1 MSVSPQDFAL
11 WSQMTG
17 RPYPQSPAER
27 MALAPEVYS
36 YTRSIG
42 RQGGPTMGPV
52 RRTVDVIGKAALAAG
67 ALAGAGY
74 LVSKYGGDNPPPPG
88 GNPPPPTGFGALA
101 LDTEPE
107 VHPPEARYTPDVNSD
122 VARNSGDITAQPTS
136 GHYHQNLNI
145 NQTGIA
151 QDLKGLSPQKPTQVP
166 SETKTA
172 TQNDVITTSQS
183 FRPGTEEDQLIGSA
197 VEKANAFRQS
207 KMYET
212 MQRAYP
218 GLRDTDVEMVG
229 GGVEAA
235 PTAAVAPVVVVE
247 PETRSVETQPKLA
260 DLFGAQLQAL
270 AQSDAR
276 LYRSA
281 GQHIGAMRQMLNE
294 AGGASQGASQES
306 QLAIAPAA
314 RSAAVGP
321 SPEEIR
327 ALDKTLLLAHG
338 ASTNRIQRESMRNE
352 MLAKKYSGQSESS
365 PEYVG
370 TGETVAAAAQP
381 SSGAINPVVL
391 PPAAPRRKKLSEQLG
406 EDLNQLGQ
414 GLGAMTRTVDAMM
427 QNQADSLAR
436 RSANLQAELAD
447 LGGASNSEQP
457 PASKE
462 FLRQKVA
469 ASAPLEAARQNIA
482 IRKQLSAPTTEFQN
496 LGYSAEKSDKGEYDP
511 QYQNLLQSHLD
522 RSMRSGQ
529 VEPGSAAHLAQA
541 AAIPGGEELAH
552 YQKAYGRAFPAHFQ
566 Y

>member
-74 LVSKYGGDNPPPPG
+74 LVSKYGG

-107 VHPPEARYTPDVNSD
+107 VHPPEVRYAPDVTSV
-122 VARNSGDITAQPTS
+122 VARTSGDITPQPPS
-136 GHYHQNLNI
+136 DNYNQNIVN
-145 NQTGIA
+145 NQTA
-151 QDLKGLSPQKPTQVP
+151 LVQDLKGLSSQKPTQVS
-166 SETKTA
+166 SEAEPA
-172 TQNDVITTSQS
+172 TQNAVITTSQS
-183 FRPGTEEDQLIGSA
+183 FRPGAEEDQLIGGA

-212 MQRAYP
+212 MQLAYP
-218 GLRDTDVEMVG
+218 GLRDTDVEMLG
-229 GGVEAA
+229 GPEAA

-260 DLFGAQLQAL
+260 DLFGAQLQAM

-281 GQHIGAMRQMLNE
+281 GQHIGAMRQILNE
-294 AGGASQGASQES
+294 AEGAPQGVSQES
-306 QLAIAPAA
+306 QLAIAPAI

-321 SPEEIR
+321 SLEEIR
-327 ALDKTLLLAHG
+327 DLDKTLLLAHG
-338 ASTNRIQRESMRNE
+338 ANTNRIQREAMRDE

-457 PASKE
+457 PAPKE

-469 ASAPLEAARQNIA
+469 ASSPLEAARQNIA

-496 LGYSAEKSDKGEYDP
+496 LGYSTEKSDEGGYDP

-529 VEPGSAAHLAQA
+529 VEPGSAAHLAQSA
-541 AAIPGGEELAH
+541 ALPGGEELAH

>member
-1 MSVSPQDFAL
+1 
-11 WSQMTG
+11 
-17 RPYPQSPAER
+17 
-27 MALAPEVYS
+27 
-36 YTRSIG
+36 
-42 RQGGPTMGPV
+42 MGPV

-74 LVSKYGGDNPPPPG
+74 LVSKYGGENPPPPG

-107 VHPPEARYTPDVNSD
+107 VYAPEARYTPDVNSD
-122 VARNSGDITAQPTS
+122 VARNSGDITNQNTAEN
-136 GHYHQNLNI
+136 YHQNLNI

-218 GLRDTDVEMVG
+218 GLRDTDVEMFG
-229 GGVEAA
+229 AAETA
-235 PTAAVAPVVVVE
+235 PTAAVAPVVVVQ

-260 DLFGAQLQAL
+260 DLFGEQLQAM

-281 GQHIGAMRQMLNE
+281 GQHIGAMKQILNE
-294 AGGASQGASQES
+294 AGGAPQGASQES
-306 QLAIAPAA
+306 QPKIAPTT

-327 ALDKTLLLAHG
+327 DLDRTLLLAHG
-338 ASTNRIQRESMRNE
+338 ANTNRIQRESMRNE
-352 MLAKKYSGQSESS
+352 MLAKKYGGQSESS

-457 PASKE
+457 PAPKE

-469 ASAPLEAARQNIA
+469 ASSPLEAARQNIA

-496 LGYSAEKSDKGEYDP
+496 LGYSTEKSDEGGYDP

-529 VEPGSAAHLAQA
+529 VEPGSAAHLAQSA
-541 AAIPGGEELAH
+541 ALPGGEELAH

>member
-67 ALAGAGY
+67 AIAGAGY
-74 LVSKYGGDNPPPPG
+74 LVSKYGN
-88 GNPPPPTGFGALA
+88 GFGNLE

-107 VHPPEARYTPDVNSD
+107 VHAPEARYAPDVTSV
-122 VARNSGDITAQPTS
+122 VARTSGDITPQPTS
-136 GHYHQNLNI
+136 DNYNQDIVN
-145 NQTGIA
+145 NQTA
-151 QDLKGLSPQKPTQVP
+151 LVQDLKGLSPQKPTQVP

-218 GLRDTDVEMVG
+218 GLRDTDVEMLG
-229 GGVEAA
+229 GAETAPAA
-235 PTAAVAPVVVVE
+235 AIAPVVVVE
-247 PETRSVETQPKLA
+247 PETRSVETQPKVA
-260 DLFGAQLQAL
+260 DLLGAQMQEA

-281 GQHIGAMRQMLNE
+281 GQHIGAMKQILNE
-294 AGGASQGASQES
+294 AGGAPQGASQES
-306 QLAIAPAA
+306 QPKIAPVS

-327 ALDKTLLLAHG
+327 DLDRTLLLAHG
-338 ASTNRIQRESMRNE
+338 ANTNRIQRESMRNE
-352 MLAKKYSGQSESS
+352 MLAKKYSGQSESG

-427 QNQADSLAR
+427 QKQADSLAR

-447 LGGASNSEQP
+447 LGGASNPEQS
-457 PASKE
+457 PAPKE

-469 ASAPLEAARQNIA
+469 ASSPLEAARQNIA

-529 VEPGSAAHLAQA
+529 VEPGSAAHLAQLA
-541 AAIPGGEELAH
+541 ALPGGEELAH
-552 YQKAYGRAFPAHFQ
+552 YQKAYGHAFPAHFQ

>member
-1 MSVSPQDFAL
+1 
-11 WSQMTG
+11 MTG

-74 LVSKYGGDNPPPPG
+74 LVSKYGGDNSPPPG

-218 GLRDTDVEMVG
+218 GLRDTDVEIL
-229 GGVEAA
+229 GGVETAPAA
-235 PTAAVAPVVVVE
+235 TVAPVVVVQ
-247 PETRSVETQPKLA
+247 PETRSVETQPKVA
-260 DLFGAQLQAL
+260 DLLGARLQEA

-281 GQHIGAMRQMLNE
+281 GQHVGAMKQKVNE
-294 AGGASQGASQES
+294 LEGMQP
-306 QLAIAPAA
+306 APA
-314 RSAAVGP
+314 RGP
-321 SPEEIR
+321 SQDEIR
-327 ALDKTLLLAHG
+327 DLDSTLIRSHG
-338 ASTNRIQRESMRNE
+338 NLNRIQREDLRNQ
-352 MLAKKYSGQSESS
+352 LLSKKYGEQSA
-365 PEYVG
+365 PDYVSA
-370 TGETVAAAAQP
+370 GETVSTGMQV
-381 SSGAINPVVL
+381 GAP
-391 PPAAPRRKKLSEQLG
+391 
-406 EDLNQLGQ
+406 
-414 GLGAMTRTVDAMM
+414 
-427 QNQADSLAR
+427 
-436 RSANLQAELAD
+436 
-447 LGGASNSEQP
+447 
-457 PASKE
+457 KE
-462 FLRQKVA
+462 FLHSKVQ
-469 ASAPLEAARQNIA
+469 EV
-482 IRKQLSAPTTEFQN
+482 KQRAN
-496 LGYSAEKSDKGEYDP
+496 LNNYGYDP
-511 QYQNLLQSHLD
+511 EQGFGKTLAPGMEQVGGAQAGLVAEQMQRDVERRAGRQALYDAMPSHSS
-522 RSMRSGQ
+522 RT
-529 VEPGSAAHLAQA
+529 PAHLADA
-541 AAIPGGEELAH
+541 GAGIFF
-552 YQKAYGRAFPAHFQ
+552 KPAS
-566 Y
+566 YVLS

>member
-74 LVSKYGGDNPPPPG
+74 LVSKYGGENPPPPG
-88 GNPPPPTGFGALA
+88 GNPPPPAGFGALA

-107 VHPPEARYTPDVNSD
+107 VHSPEVRYAPDVNSD
-122 VARNSGDITAQPTS
+122 VARNSGDITNQSTAEN
-136 GHYHQNLNI
+136 YHQNLNI
-145 NQTGIA
+145 NQTA
-151 QDLKGLSPQKPTQVP
+151 LVQDLKGLSPQKPTQVS
-166 SETKTA
+166 SETEPA
-172 TQNDVITTSQS
+172 TQSAVITTSQS
-183 FRPGTEEDQLIGSA
+183 FRPGSEEDQLIGGA

-218 GLRDTDVEMVG
+218 GLRDTDVEMLG
-229 GGVEAA
+229 GAEAA

-260 DLFGAQLQAL
+260 DLFGAQLQAM

-281 GQHIGAMRQMLNE
+281 GQHIGAMRQILNE
-294 AGGASQGASQES
+294 AEGAPQGVSQES
-306 QLAIAPAA
+306 QLAIAPAV

-321 SPEEIR
+321 SLEEIR
-327 ALDKTLLLAHG
+327 DLDKTLLLAHG
-338 ASTNRIQRESMRNE
+338 ANTNRIQREAMRDE

-370 TGETVAAAAQP
+370 TGETVAAATQP
-381 SSGAINPVVL
+381 S
-391 PPAAPRRKKLSEQLG
+391 AP
-406 EDLNQLGQ
+406 
-414 GLGAMTRTVDAMM
+414 
-427 QNQADSLAR
+427 
-436 RSANLQAELAD
+436 
-447 LGGASNSEQP
+447 
-457 PASKE
+457 KE
-462 FLRQKVA
+462 FLHLAVQGVKQRANLNKYGYDPEQGFGKTLAPGMEQVGGAQADLVA
-469 ASAPLEAARQNIA
+469 EQMQRDVERRAARQSI
-482 IRKQLSAPTTEFQN
+482 
-496 LGYSAEKSDKGEYDP
+496 YDAMP
-511 QYQNLLQSHLD
+511 SHSS
-522 RSMRSGQ
+522 RT
-529 VEPGSAAHLAQA
+529 PAHLADA
-541 AAIPGGEELAH
+541 GAGIFF
-552 YQKAYGRAFPAHFQ
+552 KPAS
-566 Y
+566 YVLS

>member
-1 MSVSPQDFAL
+1 
-11 WSQMTG
+11 MTG

-67 ALAGAGY
+67 AIAGAGY
-74 LVSKYGGDNPPPPG
+74 LVSKYGN
-88 GNPPPPTGFGALA
+88 GFGNLE

-218 GLRDTDVEMVG
+218 GLRDTDVEMLG
-229 GGVEAA
+229 AA
-235 PTAAVAPVVVVE
+235 ETAPAAAIAPVVVVE
-247 PETRSVETQPKLA
+247 PETRSVETQPKVA
-260 DLFGAQLQAL
+260 DLLGAQMQEA

-281 GQHIGAMRQMLNE
+281 GQHIGAMEQILNE
-294 AGGASQGASQES
+294 AGGAPQGASQES
-306 QLAIAPAA
+306 QLKIAPAS

-327 ALDKTLLLAHG
+327 DLDRTLLLAHG
-338 ASTNRIQRESMRNE
+338 ANTNRIQRESMRNE
-352 MLAKKYSGQSESS
+352 MLAKKYGGQSESS

-427 QNQADSLAR
+427 QKQADSLAR

-447 LGGASNSEQP
+447 LGGASNPEQP
-457 PASKE
+457 PAPKE
-462 FLRQKVA
+462 FLH
-469 ASAPLEAARQNIA
+469 SAVQGV
-482 IRKQLSAPTTEFQN
+482 KQRAN
-496 LGYSAEKSDKGEYDP
+496 LNKYGYDP
-511 QYQNLLQSHLD
+511 EQGFGEKQAPGMEQVGRAHSDLVAEQLQRD
-522 RSMRSGQ
+522 
-529 VEPGSAAHLAQA
+529 VERQGGRQALYDAIPSRASRVPAHLTDAGSG
-541 AAIPGGEELAH
+541 IFF
-552 YQKAYGRAFPAHFQ
+552 KPAS
-566 Y
+566 YVLS

>member
-1 MSVSPQDFAL
+1 
-11 WSQMTG
+11 MTG

-67 ALAGAGY
+67 AIAGAGY
-74 LVSKYGGDNPPPPG
+74 LVSKYGGD
-88 GNPPPPTGFGALA
+88 NPPPPTGFGALA

-107 VHPPEARYTPDVNSD
+107 VHAPEARYAPDVTSV
-122 VARNSGDITAQPTS
+122 VARTSGDITPQPTS
-136 GHYHQNLNI
+136 DNYNQDIVN
-145 NQTGIA
+145 NQTA
-151 QDLKGLSPQKPTQVP
+151 LVQDLKGLSSQKPTQVS
-166 SETKTA
+166 SETKPA
-172 TQNDVITTSQS
+172 TQSEVITTSQS
-183 FRPGTEEDQLIGSA
+183 FRPGAEEDQLIGSA

-218 GLRDTDVEMVG
+218 GLRDTDVEMLG
-229 GGVEAA
+229 GAETA

-260 DLFGAQLQAL
+260 DLFGEQLQAIT
-270 AQSDAR
+270 QSDAR

-281 GQHIGAMRQMLNE
+281 GQHIGAMKQLLNE
-294 AGGASQGASQES
+294 AGGAPQGASQES
-306 QLAIAPAA
+306 QPKIAPVS

-327 ALDKTLLLAHG
+327 DLDKTLLLAHG
-338 ASTNRIQRESMRNE
+338 ANTNRIQRESMRNE
-352 MLAKKYSGQSESS
+352 MLAKKYSGQSESG

-370 TGETVAAAAQP
+370 TGETVAAATQP
-381 SSGAINPVVL
+381 SSGVINPVVL

-447 LGGASNSEQP
+447 LGGTSNPEQP
-457 PASKE
+457 PAPKE

-469 ASAPLEAARQNIA
+469 ASSPLEAARQNIA

-496 LGYSAEKSDKGEYDP
+496 LGYSTEKSDEGGYDP

-529 VEPGSAAHLAQA
+529 VEPGSAAHLAQSA
-541 AAIPGGEELAH
+541 ALPGGEELAH

>member
-74 LVSKYGGDNPPPPG
+74 LVSKYGGENS
-88 GNPPPPTGFGALA
+88 PPPTGFGALA

-107 VHPPEARYTPDVNSD
+107 VHSPEVRYAPDVTSV
-122 VARNSGDITAQPTS
+122 VARTSGDITPQTTS
-136 GHYHQNLNI
+136 DNYNQDIVN
-145 NQTGIA
+145 NQTA
-151 QDLKGLSPQKPTQVP
+151 LVQDLKGLSSQKPTQVS
-166 SETKTA
+166 SEAKPA
-172 TQNDVITTSQS
+172 TQSAVITTSQS
-183 FRPGTEEDQLIGSA
+183 FRPGAEEDQLIGGA

-281 GQHIGAMRQMLNE
+281 GQHIGAMRQILNE

-306 QLAIAPAA
+306 
-314 RSAAVGP
+314 
-321 SPEEIR
+321 
-327 ALDKTLLLAHG
+327 D
-338 ASTNRIQRESMRNE
+338 
-352 MLAKKYSGQSESS
+352 
-365 PEYVG
+365 
-370 TGETVAAAAQP
+370 
-381 SSGAINPVVL
+381 
-391 PPAAPRRKKLSEQLG
+391 
-406 EDLNQLGQ
+406 
-414 GLGAMTRTVDAMM
+414 
-427 QNQADSLAR
+427 R
-436 RSANLQAELAD
+436 RS
-447 LGGASNSEQP
+447 
-457 PASKE
+457 
-462 FLRQKVA
+462 
-469 ASAPLEAARQNIA
+469 
-482 IRKQLSAPTTEFQN
+482 
-496 LGYSAEKSDKGEYDP
+496 
-511 QYQNLLQSHLD
+511 
-522 RSMRSGQ
+522 
-529 VEPGSAAHLAQA
+529 
-541 AAIPGGEELAH
+541 
-552 YQKAYGRAFPAHFQ
+552 YG
-566 Y
+566 

>member
-74 LVSKYGGDNPPPPG
+74 LVSKYGGDNSPPPG

-218 GLRDTDVEMVG
+218 GLRDTDVEIL
-229 GGVEAA
+229 GGVETAPAA
-235 PTAAVAPVVVVE
+235 TVAPVVVVQ
-247 PETRSVETQPKLA
+247 PETRSVETQPKVA
-260 DLFGAQLQAL
+260 DLLGARLQEA

-281 GQHIGAMRQMLNE
+281 GQHVGAMKQKVNE
-294 AGGASQGASQES
+294 LEGMQP
-306 QLAIAPAA
+306 APA
-314 RSAAVGP
+314 RGP
-321 SPEEIR
+321 SQDEIR
-327 ALDKTLLLAHG
+327 DLDSTLIRSHG
-338 ASTNRIQRESMRNE
+338 NLNRIQREDLRNQ
-352 MLAKKYSGQSESS
+352 LLSKKYGEQSA
-365 PEYVG
+365 PDYVSA
-370 TGETVAAAAQP
+370 GETVSTGMQV
-381 SSGAINPVVL
+381 GAP
-391 PPAAPRRKKLSEQLG
+391 
-406 EDLNQLGQ
+406 
-414 GLGAMTRTVDAMM
+414 
-427 QNQADSLAR
+427 
-436 RSANLQAELAD
+436 
-447 LGGASNSEQP
+447 
-457 PASKE
+457 KE
-462 FLRQKVA
+462 FLHSKVQ
-469 ASAPLEAARQNIA
+469 EV
-482 IRKQLSAPTTEFQN
+482 KQRAN
-496 LGYSAEKSDKGEYDP
+496 LNNYGYDP
-511 QYQNLLQSHLD
+511 EQGFGKTLAPGMEQVGGAQAGLVAEQMQRDVERRAGRQALYDAMPSHSS
-522 RSMRSGQ
+522 RT
-529 VEPGSAAHLAQA
+529 PAHLADA
-541 AAIPGGEELAH
+541 GAGIFF
-552 YQKAYGRAFPAHFQ
+552 KPAS
-566 Y
+566 YVLS

>member
-74 LVSKYGGDNPPPPG
+74 LVSKYGGD
-88 GNPPPPTGFGALA
+88 NPPPPTGFGALA

-183 FRPGTEEDQLIGSA
+183 FRPGSEEDQLIGSA

-281 GQHIGAMRQMLNE
+281 GQHIGAMRQILNE

-314 RSAAVGP
+314 RSAAIGP

-327 ALDKTLLLAHG
+327 DLDKTLLLAHG

-370 TGETVAAAAQP
+370 TGETVAAA
-381 SSGAINPVVL
+381 I
-391 PPAAPRRKKLSEQLG
+391 
-406 EDLNQLGQ
+406 
-414 GLGAMTRTVDAMM
+414 
-427 QNQADSLAR
+427 
-436 RSANLQAELAD
+436 
-447 LGGASNSEQP
+447 
-457 PASKE
+457 
-462 FLRQKVA
+462 
-469 ASAPLEAARQNIA
+469 
-482 IRKQLSAPTTEFQN
+482 QLSAPKEFLHSAVQGVKQRAN
-496 LGYSAEKSDKGEYDP
+496 LNKYGYDP
-511 QYQNLLQSHLD
+511 EQGFGEKQAPGMEQVGRAHSDLVAEQLQRDVERQGARQAIYDAMPSHSS
-522 RSMRSGQ
+522 RT
-529 VEPGSAAHLAQA
+529 PAHLADA
-541 AAIPGGEELAH
+541 GAGIFF
-552 YQKAYGRAFPAHFQ
+552 KPAS
-566 Y
+566 YVLS

>member
-42 RQGGPTMGPV
+42 RQGGPTMGPI

-74 LVSKYGGDNPPPPG
+74 LVSKYGGENS
-88 GNPPPPTGFGALA
+88 PPPTGFGALA

-107 VHPPEARYTPDVNSD
+107 VHSPEVRYAPDVTSV
-122 VARNSGDITAQPTS
+122 VARTSGDITPQPTS
-136 GHYHQNLNI
+136 DNYNQDIVN
-145 NQTGIA
+145 NQTA
-151 QDLKGLSPQKPTQVP
+151 LVQDLKGLSSQKPTQVS
-166 SETKTA
+166 SEAKPA
-172 TQNDVITTSQS
+172 TQSAVITTSQS
-183 FRPGTEEDQLIGSA
+183 FRPGAEEDQLIGSA

-281 GQHIGAMRQMLNE
+281 GQHIGAMRQILNE

-327 ALDKTLLLAHG
+327 DLDKTLLLAHG

-370 TGETVAAAAQP
+370 TGETVAAATQP
-381 SSGAINPVVL
+381 S
-391 PPAAPRRKKLSEQLG
+391 AP
-406 EDLNQLGQ
+406 
-414 GLGAMTRTVDAMM
+414 
-427 QNQADSLAR
+427 
-436 RSANLQAELAD
+436 
-447 LGGASNSEQP
+447 
-457 PASKE
+457 KE
-462 FLRQKVA
+462 FLHSAVQGVKQRANLNKYGYDPEQGFGEKQAPGMEQVGRAHSDLVAEQLQRDVERQG
-469 ASAPLEAARQNIA
+469 ARQA
-482 IRKQLSAPTTEFQN
+482 I
-496 LGYSAEKSDKGEYDP
+496 YDAMP
-511 QYQNLLQSHLD
+511 SHSS
-522 RSMRSGQ
+522 RT
-529 VEPGSAAHLAQA
+529 PAHLADA
-541 AAIPGGEELAH
+541 GAGIFF
-552 YQKAYGRAFPAHFQ
+552 KPAS
-566 Y
+566 YVLS